1 MCVNLQTSIIAYLI
15 GTISSLLLIQN
26 NNKEKNILGY
36 FILFYTCVQL
46 FEALIYYNNKT
57 IYSRLLLINLGL
69 QGLVLVLLLNNYI
82 TINNNY
88 IYIFTII
95 SLYITYRALQ
105 SNFQKATVNSTS
117 SMIWNFFLDKN
128 INLILNI
135 MYILA
140 FIVIYHY
147 KNQFNYI
154 NKFFIL
160 LLLTHIISFNIDKI
174 NPFLCKNYKP
184 SMWCL
189 SSALIAPIALFL

>member
-15 GTISSLLLIQN
+15 GTISSLILIKN
-26 NNKEKNILGY
+26 NNKEKNIIGY

-69 QGLVLVLLLNNYI
+69 QGLILVLLLNNYI
-82 TINNNY
+82 KINKNY

-105 SNFQKATVNSTS
+105 SNFQKATTNGAMKWVFLNNHNSYVLG
-117 SMIWNFFLDKN
+117 F
-128 INLILNI
+128 
-135 MYILA
+135 MYILV
-140 FIVIYHY
+140 FIVIYYY

-160 LLLTHIISFNIDKI
+160 LLLTFIISYNIDKI
-174 NPFLCKNYKP
+174 NPLLCKNYKP

-189 SSALIAPIALFL
+189 SSALISPILLFL